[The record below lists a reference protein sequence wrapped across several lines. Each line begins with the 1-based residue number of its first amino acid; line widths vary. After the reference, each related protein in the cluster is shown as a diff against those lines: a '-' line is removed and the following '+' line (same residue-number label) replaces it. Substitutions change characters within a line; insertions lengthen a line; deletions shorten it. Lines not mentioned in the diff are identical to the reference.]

1 MQHSEV
7 VAVEAEQTALAVR
20 PASLV
25 AIIDKVAASPDFDVA
40 KLKELIELHER
51 WSAAEAKKA
60 FVEALSAFKAHAITI
75 LRDKVNGQYQSKY
88 VSLGNLVATVTPF
101 LSQHGLSCRWD
112 LAQSAGI
119 KITCIMTHVA
129 GHSESVS
136 MVCPPDTS
144 GAKNPI
150 QQIKSAITYGKV
162 CTFESICG
170 LASTDANLDDDG
182 NSAGASNGDLD
193 EQIEWLQN
201 AKDLNELQKLFKQAY
216 LKFEGNKNAQRSLI
230 VVKDARKKELQ

>member
-7 VAVEAEQTALAVR
+7 VAVESEQLVVATPVELLRIAVSQN
-20 PASLV
+20 AD
-25 AIIDKVAASPDFDVA
+25 IDKLT
-40 KLKELIELHER
+40 KLMDLQER
-51 WSAAEAKKA
+51 WEKSEAKKA

-112 LAQSAGI
+112 LDQTAGI
-119 KITCIMTHVA
+119 KITCIMTHIA

-136 MVCPPDTS
+136 MVCPPDNS

-182 NSAGASNGDLD
+182 SAAASNGEVSEHCDWIANSRNAD
-193 EQIEWLQN
+193 EL
-201 AKDLNELQKLFKQAY
+201 KSMYKQAY
-216 LKFEGNKNAQRSLI
+216 NKFEDSPAALRAIIAAKNKRS
-230 VVKDARKKELQ
+230 KELQ